1 MIKALDCQRLS
12 SAFSVCFILFR
23 FVEIFV
29 LLCNAHV
36 ITTQNYPLRFV
47 LRLDNGENNS
57 HLHYHLLSLH
67 DCNWN
72 E

>member
-29 LLCNAHV
+29 LLCNVHV

-57 HLHYHLLSLH
+57 RLRYRLLSLH
-67 DCNWN
+67 DYNWN

>member
-1 MIKALDCQRLS
+1 MMKALDSQRLS

-23 FVEIFV
+23 FLEIFV
-29 LLCNAHV
+29 LLCNMHV
-36 ITTQNYPLRFV
+36 IMTQNYPLRFV
-47 LRLDNGENNS
+47 LRLDNDENNS
-57 HLHYHLLSLH
+57 HLRYHLLSLH

>member
-23 FVEIFV
+23 FLEIFV
-29 LLCNAHV
+29 LFCNVHV
-36 ITTQNYPLRFV
+36 ITTQNYLLRFV
-47 LRLDNGENNS
+47 LRLDSGENNS
-57 HLHYHLLSLH
+57 HLRYHLLSLH

>member
-1 MIKALDCQRLS
+1 MKALDCQRLS

-23 FVEIFV
+23 FLEIFV
-29 LLCNAHV
+29 LFWNVHV

-57 HLHYHLLSLH
+57 HLRYHLLSLH

>member
-23 FVEIFV
+23 FLEIFV
-29 LLCNAHV
+29 SFCNVHV

-47 LRLDNGENNS
+47 LRLDSGENNS
-57 HLHYHLLSLH
+57 HLRYHLLSLH

>member
-1 MIKALDCQRLS
+1 MMKALDSQRLS

-29 LLCNAHV
+29 LRYNAYG
-36 ITTQNYPLRFV
+36 ITTQNYLLRFV
-47 LRLDNGENNS
+47 LRHDSGENNS
-57 HLHYHLLSLH
+57 HLRYHLLSLH

>member
-1 MIKALDCQRLS
+1 MMKALDCQRLS
-12 SAFSVCFILFR
+12 SAFSVCFILFC
-23 FVEIFV
+23 FLKIFV
-29 LLCNAHV
+29 LLCNVHV

-57 HLHYHLLSLH
+57 HLRYRLLSLH
-67 DCNWN
+67 DYNWN